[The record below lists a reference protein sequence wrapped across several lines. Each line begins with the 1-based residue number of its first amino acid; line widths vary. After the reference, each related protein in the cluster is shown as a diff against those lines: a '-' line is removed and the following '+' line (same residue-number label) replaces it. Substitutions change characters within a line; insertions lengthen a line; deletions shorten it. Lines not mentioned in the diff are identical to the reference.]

1 MQPPLN
7 VLLTTDAVG
16 GIWTYTIDLAE
27 ALCAAGV
34 SVAVAALGPAPLR
47 EQSAQAKA
55 TGADLHLL
63 DAPLDWLAES
73 EVDIARASR
82 AIAAL
87 ARQTGANLI
96 QVHSPALIAQTH
108 MPTPVVSVIH
118 SCVATWW
125 DAVRGGDMPD
135 DLIWRARLVREGLKR
150 ATINIAPSRSLSAAI
165 ARLYGDEPP
174 QVVHNARKSSPIA
187 QSAPASFILSAGR
200 FWDEG
205 KNLATLDQAAPL
217 CALPIVAAGPLTS
230 PSGATIAPHHLDAR
244 GSLPAA
250 ILQALLAQRPI
261 FCTTALYEPF
271 GLAVLEAAQAGCA
284 LVLSD
289 IPTFRELWA
298 DAALFISPR
307 DASDLAA
314 ALNGLAQD
322 DAWRATLG
330 RAAQER
336 AATFTPQR
344 QTRDMI
350 HIYQHALRSARAG
363 AAA

>member
-7 VLLTTDAVG
+7 VLMTTDAVG
-16 GIWTYTIDLAE
+16 GVWTYTIDLAE
-27 ALCAAGV
+27 ALCKAGV
-34 SVAVAALGPAPLR
+34 SVTIAALGPAPSLSQT
-47 EQSAQAKA
+47 EQATA
-55 TGADLHLL
+55 TGASLRTL

-73 EVDIARASR
+73 EVDVAQASH

-87 ARQTGANLI
+87 ARQTGADLI
-96 QVHSPALIAQTH
+96 QVHSPALIARAR

-135 DLIWRARLVREGLKR
+135 DLIWRANLVREGLKR
-150 ATINIAPSRSLSAAI
+150 ATINIAPSRSLSSAVSCAY
-165 ARLYGDEPP
+165 AHEPP
-174 QVVHNARKSSPIA
+174 LVVHNARKPATAA
-187 QSAPASFILSAGR
+187 QSAAAPFILSAGR

-205 KNLATLDQAAPL
+205 KNIATLDQAAPL
-217 CALPIVAAGPLTS
+217 CTLPVVAAGPLVA
-230 PSGATIAPHHLDAR
+230 PDGAHIAPAHVDAR
-244 GSLPAA
+244 GALTAASLE
-250 ILQALLAQRPI
+250 ALLAQRPI
-261 FCTTALYEPF
+261 FCSTALYEPF

-298 DAALFISPR
+298 DAALFTPPR
-307 DASDLAA
+307 DASALVG
-314 ALNGLAQD
+314 ALNALAQD
-322 DAWRATLG
+322 DAGRATLG

-336 AATFTPQR
+336 AAQFTPER
-344 QTRDMI
+344 QARDMI
-350 HIYQHALRSARAG
+350 RIYEDALRAARAE